1 MTPFLRWLPRFGKKS
16 LARRIFLLRIL
27 EIKEFAGSRFQL
39 IPSVDICFKN
49 DDAAGG
55 NIGNTQLSK
64 NFGKVSDGRV
74 MEYQG
79 E

>member
-1 MTPFLRWLPRFGKKS
+1 MTLFLRWLPKFGKKS
-16 LARRIFLLRIL
+16 LARGVLLLRIL

-39 IPSVDICFKN
+39 VPSVDICFEN

-64 NFGKVSDGRV
+64 NIGKVSDRRV